1 MRRTSIALGL
11 VGVLGLVGALAL
23 VGCSSNDAKSGAAP
37 KAKNAATTRTTKP
50 AFVANTQNTPGT
62 LENFVG
68 AHADIRDTKCV
79 SSAKGWTATGTAKNP
94 TTQTMQY
101 RIFVSFLDGDTTVG
115 IAETDVRARGRATT
129 DWTATVG
136 ADGKDLRCILRVE
149 RARA

>member
-11 VGVLGLVGALAL
+11 VGVLGLVGAHSLAGL
-23 VGCSSNDAKSGAAP
+23 TIKHAKPGAAP

-62 LENFVG
+62 LEHFVG
-68 AHADIRDTKCV
+68 AHADVRDTKCV
-79 SSAKGWTATGTAKNP
+79 SSAKGWTATVTANNP
-94 TTQTMQY
+94 TTQTMHY

-115 IAETDVRARGRATT
+115 IAQTDVRAGGGATV

-136 ADGKDLRCILRVE
+136 ANGEGLRCILRVE
-149 RARA
+149 RAGA